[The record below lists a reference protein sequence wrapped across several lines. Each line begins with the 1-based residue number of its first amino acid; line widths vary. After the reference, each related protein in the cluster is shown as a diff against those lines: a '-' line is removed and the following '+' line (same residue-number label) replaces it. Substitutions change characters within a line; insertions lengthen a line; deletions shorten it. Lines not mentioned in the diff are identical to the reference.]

1 MAASQFDATEELRG
15 FVDLN
20 FARRLEMAEILTPTH
35 VRALERFWPEATSE
49 VIAGGYCDLWRAN
62 LSRESHRRHG
72 SQRPGDVG
80 RCRACRG
87 VLSFARRAL

>member
-49 VIAGGYCDLWRAN
+49 VIAGG
-62 LSRESHRRHG
+62 
-72 SQRPGDVG
+72 
-80 RCRACRG
+80 
-87 VLSFARRAL
+87 VLRSLAGKLIPRITSSAWVSTAR